1 LPKFLFSKVVGQI
14 KRCFH
19 KSSVNKK
26 LHSLAP
32 TDDAEKVESYLK
44 TLSWALLNSKSIKN
58 IAIAGPYGAGKS
70 SIIDTYIK
78 KNKFTHKYLKI
89 SLATFQDLKEDKDT
103 SKTKDELERLIEL
116 SLLQQFFYHEK
127 DSEIPDSKFQKTK
140 KKNKL
145 TLFIYV
151 LLIILFCISFAFV
164 FQNNTVS
171 DFISKYM
178 PFFDKISNLLERN
191 KIFMTIASIY
201 ILLFVSACIYRLVKL
216 AVSISALKFSVP
228 HAEIEIGKEISK
240 SALNTYLD
248 EILYFFSVSKY
259 EVVFIEDLDRFD
271 QSDIFVKLRE
281 LNQLI
286 NNSKKVKQNVVFVY
300 AIKDDMFMNKER
312 TKFFDF
318 IIPVIPVINN
328 SNSKDKLQTVLKSS
342 SYTISEDLISD
353 ISIFIDDMRLL
364 YNIVNEFYLY
374 EEILGKSELSKD
386 NLLAIITYKN
396 LFPKDF
402 VDLMKNEGVLYKAIN
417 KKSDYINKRRAE
429 IDEQIKN
436 VQNQITNSK
445 NQMQKN
451 IKELR
456 LMYISIAVEQLINSN
471 GKYFTTSSGTRLS
484 FSQLAE
490 DENFELL
497 QTKKLYYWSNYG
509 NNLFSV
515 DFSAI
520 ENIIDSQETY
530 AQKEQNIL
538 DKQNPSRLYKKL
550 EDLKNQKEQVQKKT
564 IKELI
569 VSEDI
574 ELADITENKLHEDLI
589 YRLLHN
595 GYINENYLDYISI
608 FHEGTLQKSD
618 YDFLLKVKRA
628 IPTNPA
634 EKLFAKGELI
644 GQINKFDFEKESVL
658 NYDLLDA
665 LLENDKEREKR
676 QFFFRQFERLTDKSV
691 DFIDSFL
698 SVTKFLEQ
706 FIKELC
712 SSCND
717 IWLSISGNPKFSK
730 ERQDYWFELIIKYAN
745 IDDIKRIFKN
755 NDSSISE
762 CENFFFICDDYARL
776 EEIVTSLNIKF
787 KKINKDTETE
797 ELDFIFDNCFFEL
810 NPKMLEFM
818 LSRKSLLSETYYT
831 SNYKFITFC
840 GFESL
845 KKYIH
850 DFINAYLFD
859 VYLKIDKNVNE
870 ELQSY
875 VSLLNNSSVEF
886 DIKERLIQKVNTVI
900 EDIKVIE
907 NNDIQDLLFK
917 YKKIAVSWN
926 NVYESYISHE
936 EFFSLSMIDYLN
948 DLEIAEK
955 LSSIKISNEK
965 DEEGNCVYG
974 DFVYSLIHQKD
985 INDESYELL
994 TKSSPW
1000 WYSSFE
1006 TEKLSNI
1013 KISIL
1018 IKNTCVNPTVE
1029 AFNYLRSNF
1038 DGKQIELFEAQPKKL
1053 LEIIADLNLTVN
1065 EVEKLVKSETLKQE
1079 TKYTCIK
1086 QLSDEQIANS
1096 LEISQFL
1103 VKTFSTKSTFD
1114 FSDEIKQ
1121 ILLLNDK
1128 INNTDRI
1135 KFFEYN
1141 HSCLTP
1147 NNLDEF
1153 IKSLGKE
1160 YEVITNRHKHGEI
1173 QKNKEN
1179 SYLLDLLIKIGYISS
1194 KSETKNGYKVNH
1206 KIANQNS

>member
-1 LPKFLFSKVVGQI
+1 MSLLSKVIREWNRLV
-14 KRCFH
+14 H
-19 KSSVNKK
+19 KQNINKK
-26 LHSLAP
+26 LHSLTP
-32 TDDAEKVESYLK
+32 TDNAENIDTYLNS
-44 TLSWALLNSKSIKN
+44 LNWALLNSKVIKN
-58 IAIAGPYGAGKS
+58 IAISGPYGAGKS
-70 SIIDTYIK
+70 SIINTYIK
-78 KNKFTHKYLKI
+78 RNKFLHNYLKI
-89 SLATFQDLKEDKDT
+89 SLANFQDLNVANSPK
-103 SKTKDELERLIEL
+103 ELERLIEL
-116 SLLQQFFYHEK
+116 SLLQQFFYHKK
-127 DSEIPDSKFQKTK
+127 DKKIPDSKFQKIRRNSK
-140 KKNKL
+140 
-145 TLFIYV
+145 
-151 LLIILFCISFAFV
+151 IILFLYVFLVLTFVFSFAYV
-164 FQNNTVS
+164 FAESKVA
-171 DFISKYM
+171 DFIIRYT
-178 PFFDKISNLLERN
+178 PFFDRVKDFADAISFVKAILSFYI
-191 KIFMTIASIY
+191 IFFICC
-201 ILLFVSACIYRLVKL
+201 LIYRAIKLVFNIT
-216 AVSISALKFSVP
+216 SMKFSIP

-248 EILYFFSVSKY
+248 EILYFFEVSKC
-259 EVVFIEDLDRFD
+259 EVVFIEDLDRFE

-286 NNSKKVKQNVVFVY
+286 NNSKKIKQDVVFVY
-300 AIKDDMFMNKER
+300 AIKDDMFINKER

-318 IIPVIPVINN
+318 IIPVIPVINS
-328 SNSKDKLQTVLKSS
+328 SNSKDKLQTILKKSD
-342 SYTISEDLISD
+342 YDISQDLISD

-364 YNIVNEFYLY
+364 YNILNEFYMY
-374 EEILGKSELSKD
+374 EQVLSKSD
-386 NLLAIITYKN
+386 LNANNLLAIIIYKN

-402 VDLMKNEGVLYKAIN
+402 VALMQNEGVLYEAIN
-417 KKSDYINKRRAE
+417 RKTKYINKRKDE

-436 VQNQITNSK
+436 VQNKITNSK
-445 NQMQKN
+445 NQIQKN

-456 LMYISIAVEQLINSN
+456 FMYISVAAERLINSN
-471 GKYFTTSSGTRLS
+471 GRYFTNPSGKQLT
-484 FSQLAE
+484 FSQLTE

-497 QTKKLYYWSNYG
+497 KNKKLHYWINYSNL
-509 NNLFSV
+509 LFSV
-515 DFSAI
+515 DFSVI
-520 ENIIDSQETY
+520 EKQIDTDESY

-538 DKQNPSRLYKKL
+538 NKLNLAQLYKQI
-550 EDLKNQKEQVQKKT
+550 EELKNQKEQIQKKS

-569 VSEDI
+569 ESDDLEFP
-574 ELADITENKLHEDLI
+574 TTQNQHEDLI

-595 GYINENYLDYISI
+595 SYINENYLDYISI
-608 FHEGTLQKSD
+608 FHEGTLQKTD
-618 YDFLLKVKRA
+618 YDFLLKVKRGV
-628 IPTNPA
+628 PTNPA
-634 EKLFAKGELI
+634 EKLFAKSELI
-644 GQINKFDFEKESVL
+644 RQINKFDFEKESVL

-665 LLENDKEREKR
+665 LLENDEEQEKR
-676 QFFFRQFERLTDKSV
+676 QFFFNQFRKLTDKSM
-691 DFIDSFL
+691 DFIDSFVN
-698 SVTKFLEQ
+698 VTKYLEL
-706 FIKELC
+706 FIEELC

-717 IWLSISGNPKFSK
+717 IWLSILGNPKFTK

-745 IDDIKRIFKN
+745 VDDIKNIFQKN
-755 NDSSISE
+755 DPSIAE
-762 CENFFFICDDYARL
+762 CENFFFICDDYGRL
-776 EEIVTSLNIKF
+776 EEIVSSLNIKF
-787 KKINKDTETE
+787 KKINKDTEDD

-831 SNYKFITFC
+831 SNYKFITSC

-859 VYLKIDKNVNE
+859 VYLKIDKNENE

-875 VSLLNNSSVEF
+875 VSLLNNNSVEL
-886 DIKERLIQKVNTVI
+886 DIKEQLIQKVNTVV
-900 EDIKVIE
+900 EDIKIIE
-907 NNDIQDLLFK
+907 NNDVRDLLFK
-917 YKKIAVSWN
+917 HKKITISWN

-936 EFFSLSMIDYLN
+936 EFFSLSMIEYLN
-948 DLEIAEK
+948 DLEIAKK
-955 LSSIKISNEK
+955 LSSVKISNEK

-985 INDESYELL
+985 INDESYALL

-1006 TEKLSNI
+1006 TEKLSTI
-1013 KISIL
+1013 KISVL

-1029 AFNYLRSNF
+1029 AFNYLRTNF
-1038 DGKQIELFEAQPKKL
+1038 EGKQIELFEEQPKKL
-1053 LEIIADLNLTVN
+1053 LEIIEELKLTLD
-1065 EVEKLVKSETLKQE
+1065 EVEKLVKSEVLDKE
-1079 TKYTCIK
+1079 TKHLCIK